1 MTVEIIETN
10 VQTAPT
16 SAVSWPA
23 IFGGA
28 LVAVATTLILFSLG
42 SGLGFASASP
52 WARAA
57 DTAGAVSI
65 FAGIWL
71 IIVQWLSSAL
81 GGYLTGRLRS
91 RWVGTHHH
99 EVFFRDTAHGFLAWA
114 LATVLVAAIAVWAGS
129 SLTGAAANV
138 ASAQKVPTNFTY
150 DADALY
156 RTPSGDITALAPVR
170 AEAERILATAA
181 AAGGLSDEDRGYLV
195 ASITNRAGVAQGEA
209 ERRVTVVTARERQA
223 AEDARAAA
231 DKARKAAAA
240 AAIVT
245 ALSLLVG
252 AFIASASAAVGGH
265 QRDEHP

>member
-16 SAVSWPA
+16 STVSWPA

-28 LVAVATTLILFSLG
+28 LVAVATTLVLFSLG

-52 WARAA
+52 WANAA
-57 DTAGAVSI
+57 DTAGAVGI

-71 IIVQWLSSAL
+71 IVVQWLSSAV

-114 LATVLVAAIAVWAGS
+114 LATVLIAAIAVWAGS
-129 SLTGAAANV
+129 GLTSAAANI
-138 ASAQKVPTNFTY
+138 AAQKVPTNFTY

-170 AEAERILATAA
+170 AEAERILAASVV
-181 AAGGLSDEDRGYLV
+181 AGGLSDEDRGYLV
-195 ASITNRAGVAQGEA
+195 SSITNRAGVAQVEA

-223 AEDARAAA
+223 ADDARAAA
-231 DKARKAAAA
+231 DKARKAAAT

-245 ALSLLVG
+245 SLALLVG